1 MWTTPPVAMVV
12 LHAGVEVEGAGSS
25 AVAFTFPSTP
35 GLGRG
40 RTASEIKVRLWRQ
53 ADLCFISQ
61 TSPLQV
67 LASSSVTY
75 RVVVKTKYKYPHMVF
90 GTVSITW

>member
-1 MWTTPPVAMVV
+1 MLGWRLREQGAVQGHSPFPP
-12 LHAGVEVEGAGSS
+12 
-25 AVAFTFPSTP
+25 PP

-40 RTASEIKVRLWRQ
+40 RTASEIRVRLWRQ

-75 RVVVKTKYKYPHMVF
+75 RVVVKTKCEHPHMVF
-90 GTVSITW
+90 GTVSITL